1 MTNLPETN
9 NRVSLA
15 YTTLS
20 FMFYYRD
27 DTVVMYQMYYIIFDC
42 ENLTYSFLLQLCDGV

>member
-1 MTNLPETN
+1 MTSLPETN
-9 NRVSLA
+9 NWVSLA

-27 DTVVMYQMYYIIFDC
+27 DAVVMYQMYHAID
-42 ENLTYSFLLQLCDGV
+42 